1 MWKDREMSAPET
13 TVRPLIGLTSY
24 LEEAG
29 TDGCGR
35 VSSAFLPE
43 AYFAP
48 LLAAGAIPV
57 LLPPQPVLNG
67 VVEQLVSTLDGLLV
81 PGGWDVDPARYG
93 QEAHPATDSPRLARD
108 EWELALILEAI
119 RQDVPLL
126 TICRGEQLL
135 NVALGGTLHQHLP
148 DVVGD
153 GIYQLGGHKFNSIQ
167 VEVKADSLLKRL
179 LGEESATVPVSH
191 HQAVD
196 RLGDGL
202 IAAAWSEDQ
211 IVEAIEH
218 PGQSFCLG
226 VQWHPEQLPEEE
238 ALFRAFVAA
247 AREQKVAKVLKA
259 SPAPAN
265 IVQAGIEASPQLTDG
280 WAALPQGG

>member
-1 MWKDREMSAPET
+1 MSTPET
-13 TVRPLIGLTSY
+13 TIRPLIGLTTY

-43 AYFAP
+43 KYFAP

-57 LLPPQPVLNG
+57 LLPPQPALSG
-67 VVEQLVSTLDGLLV
+67 VAEQLIGTLDGLLV

-93 QEAHPATDSPRLARD
+93 QEAHPETDSPRPARD
-108 EWELALILEAI
+108 EWEQALILEAI

-135 NVALGGTLHQHLP
+135 NVTLGGTLHQHLP
-148 DVVGD
+148 DIVGE
-153 GIYQLGGHKFNSIQ
+153 GVYQLGGHQFNKIE
-167 VEVKADSLLKRL
+167 VEIKAHSLLNNL
-179 LGEESATVPVSH
+179 LGEDSAIVPVSH

-202 IAAAWSEDQ
+202 VAAAWSEDQ

-218 PGQSFCLG
+218 PGQRFCLG

-238 ALFRAFVAA
+238 ALFRGFVAA
-247 AREQKVAKVLKA
+247 SREQKVAKVLQA
-259 SPAPAN
+259 SVVPASAAPVDA
-265 IVQAGIEASPQLTDG
+265 VTPEYTAG
-280 WAALPQGG
+280 

>member
-1 MWKDREMSAPET
+1 MSTPET
-13 TVRPLIGLTSY
+13 TIRPMIGLTTY

-35 VSSAFLPE
+35 VRSAFLPE
-43 AYFAP
+43 KYFAP

-57 LLPPQPVLNG
+57 LLPPQPALSG
-67 VVEQLVSTLDGLLV
+67 IAEQLVSTLDALLV
-81 PGGWDVDPARYG
+81 PGGWDVDPSRYG
-93 QEAHPATDSPRLARD
+93 QDAHPETDLPRRDRD
-108 EWELALILEAI
+108 EWESALILEAL

-126 TICRGEQLL
+126 CICRGEQLL

-148 DVVGD
+148 DVIGT
-153 GIYQLGGHKFNSIQ
+153 GQYQLGGHKFNEIL
-167 VEVKADSLLKRL
+167 VEIRPESLLSQL
-179 LGEESATVPVSH
+179 LDAESAEVPVSH

-202 IAAAWSEDQ
+202 VAAAWSEDQ

-226 VQWHPEQLPEEE
+226 VQWHPEHLAEERS
-238 ALFRAFVAA
+238 LFQGFVAA
-247 AREQKVAKVLKA
+247 AREKKLAKVLQSA
-259 SPAPAN
+259 VEPAGA
-265 IVQAGIEASPQLTDG
+265 VTAELMAG
-280 WAALPQGG
+280 